1 MAETTTTSSI
11 VRQAPFLEEI
21 QRKILDQALA
31 RGETPIDV
39 PEIQVAA
46 QDPLTTQ
53 AIETG
58 AGIGSFMPYFTK
70 GAGTIDEG
78 LATLKA
84 QATGVPGLLEEAAA
98 TARGADEL
106 PTQANIQALMDP
118 YQSLVTEQ
126 ATAELARQADIE
138 RNKILAQQAGIGAL
152 GGDRGQLQL
161 AELQRNLTDLQS
173 RRIFEDMSKNFQQA
187 QNAFQN
193 QQQRQQQVSQLLTG
207 IGQTT
212 GQEAQRL
219 GQGIGAFGEAQ
230 QQLAGAGQALT
241 QSQTQLLAG
250 LGNLRQQQAQ
260 TELDAA
266 RQSQLQQIYEPFQRI
281 GFTSDIFK
289 PNIGSAATTLGTN
302 VAPSPS
308 PLSQAIGAGT
318 AVLGGI
324 KAFGNPFESIFKPSS
339 TQ

>member
-1 MAETTTTSSI
+1 
-11 VRQAPFLEEI
+11 
-21 QRKILDQALA
+21 
-31 RGETPIDV
+31 
-39 PEIQVAA
+39 
-46 QDPLTTQ
+46 
-53 AIETG
+53 
-58 AGIGSFMPYFTK
+58 
-70 GAGTIDEG
+70 
-78 LATLKA
+78 
-84 QATGVPGLLEEAAA
+84 
-98 TARGADEL
+98 
-106 PTQANIQALMDP
+106 
-118 YQSLVTEQ
+118 
-126 ATAELARQADIE
+126 
-138 RNKILAQQAGIGAL
+138 
-152 GGDRGQLQL
+152 
-161 AELQRNLTDLQS
+161 
-173 RRIFEDMSKNFQQA
+173 MSKNFQQA

-289 PNIGSAATTLGTN
+289 PNIGSAASTIGTQ

-339 TQ
+339 T